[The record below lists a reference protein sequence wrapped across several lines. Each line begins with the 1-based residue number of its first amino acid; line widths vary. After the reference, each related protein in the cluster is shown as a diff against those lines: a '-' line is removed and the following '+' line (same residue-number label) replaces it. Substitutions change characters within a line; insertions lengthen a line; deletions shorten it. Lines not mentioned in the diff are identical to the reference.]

1 MKVSKPQRPK
11 NHPKYWMESI
21 FVGKIIKKD
30 GTVIHIN
37 PELPV
42 PPDEPSTDP
51 STEGPDAL

>member
-1 MKVSKPQRPK
+1 VSKPQRPK